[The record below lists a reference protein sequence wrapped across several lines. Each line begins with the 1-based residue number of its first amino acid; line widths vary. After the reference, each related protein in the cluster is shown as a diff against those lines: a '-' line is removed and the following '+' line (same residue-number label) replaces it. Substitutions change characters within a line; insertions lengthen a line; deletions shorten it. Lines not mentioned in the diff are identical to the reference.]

1 MADIVLKGGEII
13 NGEGHPAVSGDV
25 VVDGGTIVS
34 TFSQSTTEANL
45 EFDVQGKIV
54 CPGFIDIHSHSD
66 FSLMADRRNEGAIR
80 QGITTLV
87 TGNCGHGPA
96 PLHNLDLAK
105 RNTVGFSE
113 SWGVD
118 FSWTSFNEYLEVL

>member
-1 MADIVLKGGEII
+1 MADIVLRGGEII

-34 TFSQSTTEANL
+34 TSSQSTTEANL

-96 PLHNLDLAK
+96 HY
-105 RNTVGFSE
+105 TI
-113 SWGVD
+113 WI
-118 FSWTSFNEYLEVL
+118 